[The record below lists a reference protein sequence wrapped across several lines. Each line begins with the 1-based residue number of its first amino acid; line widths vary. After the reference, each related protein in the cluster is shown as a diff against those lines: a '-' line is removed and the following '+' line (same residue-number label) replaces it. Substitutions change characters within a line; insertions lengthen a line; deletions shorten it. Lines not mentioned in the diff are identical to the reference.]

1 MRCDENTKH
10 GITLMTTY
18 KELLKQRAELDRQI
32 EESRQRDNGAA
43 LQQVRALVAE
53 FDLTAEDIFGRQRK
67 ATGPVAAKY
76 RDNATGATWSGRGKP
91 PRWLAG
97 KDRNEYLIA

>member
-1 MRCDENTKH
+1 MRCDENTRH
-10 GITLMTTY
+10 GITRMKTY

-32 EESRQRDNGAA
+32 EEARQRDNSAA
-43 LQQVRALVAE
+43 LGKVRALVAE
-53 FDLTAEDIFGRQRK
+53 FDLNADDIFGRQRK

-91 PRWLAG
+91 PRWLTG
-97 KDRNEYLIA
+97 KDRSEYLIA